1 MRVLAVLLLAPVLAV
16 PGTATATAVASP
28 PSATATPTGVAQTE
42 VLSEPDALRI
52 EANSGLTLQW
62 LESYG
67 EPPRGEVT
75 ASWIDGVL
83 HLRGEQRGTDGAFV
97 RIDGVVTRIEPRRF
111 QFRGRIAYDLPP
123 VAYEFNGPQVTER
136 RRCELDGDFAFFASG
151 QRRYWRW
158 QQMEACGNGTTDYVD
173 LYF

>member
-1 MRVLAVLLLAPVLAV
+1 VIPRFALVIATALLASGA
-16 PGTATATAVASP
+16 ASAANP
-28 PSATATPTGVAQTE
+28 AKTE

-67 EPPRGEVT
+67 TPPRGEVQ
-75 ASWIDGVL
+75 ASWIDGAL
-83 HLRGEQRGTDGAFV
+83 HLRGEQRGTGGAFV
-97 RIDGVVTRIEPRRF
+97 RIDGVVTRIEQRRF
-111 QFRGRIAYDLPP
+111 QFKGRIAYDLPP
-123 VAYEFNGPQVTER
+123 VAYEFDGPQRTEH
-136 RRCELDGDFAFFASG
+136 RRCELDGDFEFFASG

-173 LYF
+173 LFF